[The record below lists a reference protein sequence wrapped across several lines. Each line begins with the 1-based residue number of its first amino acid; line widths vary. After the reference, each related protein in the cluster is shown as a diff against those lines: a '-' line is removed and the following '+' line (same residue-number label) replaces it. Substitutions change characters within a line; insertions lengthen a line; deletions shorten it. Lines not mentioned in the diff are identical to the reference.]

1 MVNVKFSRRNEWPDM
16 DNLSTQ
22 WPQLILS
29 HFLSIHCLMKPNPE
43 LVPTYPEEWPRSMSW
58 CCIPLLTQF
67 PHGRQENFCQD
78 LSKVQAWLPNSL
90 ATSKNFWS
98 SFCSMCRF
106 SLAIAS
112 HISPKC
118 CMTISWGNP
127 ALLSTTNSMYF
138 ATWSN
143 NPWELTAK
151 DQTKLCPTT
160 QTTASQD
167 FYKKHLAVMCLH
179 KIDTYYKSSQVFTW
193 RNINKIHN
201 SSRLYI
207 LLEDF
212 GHFWSIEFLDFFP
225 AFSLIQHLENW
236 LLYGSICEQNDD
248 VQVHMYFYHLF
259 IYLSNV

>member
-1 MVNVKFSRRNEWPDM
+1 
-16 DNLSTQ
+16 
-22 WPQLILS
+22 
-29 HFLSIHCLMKPNPE
+29 MKPNPE
-43 LVPTYPEEWPRSMSW
+43 PVPTYPEEWPRSMSW

-112 HISPKC
+112 HISSKC

-160 QTTASQD
+160 QSTASQD

-179 KIDTYYKSSQVFTW
+179 KIDIYYESSQVFTW

-212 GHFWSIEFLDFFP
+212 GHF
-225 AFSLIQHLENW
+225 
-236 LLYGSICEQNDD
+236 
-248 VQVHMYFYHLF
+248 
-259 IYLSNV
+259 